1 MRGKAA
7 CHRRK
12 EKHKDPCYHALYF
25 LIVDTLVYLRS
36 VHSAVHPVLNFL
48 NGKFTEDTFIKLFK
62 MYTGVKFLLYHS
74 HWSM

>member
-36 VHSAVHPVLNFL
+36 VHSAVHLC
-48 NGKFTEDTFIKLFK
+48 
-62 MYTGVKFLLYHS
+62 
-74 HWSM
+74 